1 MESAGQLREDVG
13 VSCPCRRRPV
23 EALKLKTLDDL
34 FLSQDE
40 RVGPVGGEIVRRPM
54 VWFITHGRAQTRTAL
69 ALRTFGEGEG
79 SGGGW
84 WFATEV
90 SVAYETH
97 ECPSH
102 DLAGWRRERTPR
114 PPDGVIDLPPETC
127 RRRLGP
133 VTMRLTCRSSTSE
146 PATTDWKD
154 RIAVDPDILVGKPIV
169 RGTRISV
176 ELLMDRLGDGYTGID
191 DATALTVAPN
201 GV

>member
-1 MESAGQLREDVG
+1 MLPRANLPPGFPQLHSMESAGQLREDAG

-69 ALRTFGEGEG
+69 ALRTLGEGEG

-84 WFATEV
+84 WFATDTEV

-102 DLAGWRRERTPR
+102 DLAGWRREQLPR
-114 PPDGVIDLPPETC
+114 LPDGGHRPAAGNLQATLGAGYYAPYLPIEHE
-127 RRRLGP
+127 RA
-133 VTMRLTCRSSTSE
+133 SH
-146 PATTDWKD
+146 
-154 RIAVDPDILVGKPIV
+154 
-169 RGTRISV
+169 
-176 ELLMDRLGDGYTGID
+176 DRLEGPHRG
-191 DATALTVAPN
+191 
-201 GV
+201 